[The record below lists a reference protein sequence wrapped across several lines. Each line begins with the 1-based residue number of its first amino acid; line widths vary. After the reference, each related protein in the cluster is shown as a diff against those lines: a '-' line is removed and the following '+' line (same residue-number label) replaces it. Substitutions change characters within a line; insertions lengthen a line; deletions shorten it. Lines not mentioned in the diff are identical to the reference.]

1 MKEFQAFLDGI
12 DRPDRAERMT
22 KILSHVQEKFPQ
34 LKPEVKW
41 NQPMFT
47 DHGTFIVGFSVAE
60 GHIAVAP
67 EPQAIA
73 LFAEEIQK
81 AGYSHTRGLFRIRWT
96 DEVNWELIDK
106 IVSYNIH
113 DKKDMT
119 KFWR

>member
-1 MKEFQAFLDGI
+1 MKEFQSFLDGI
-12 DRPDRAERMT
+12 EGPDRAERM
-22 KILSHVQEKFPQ
+22 KEILRHVQGKFPQ
-34 LKPEVKW
+34 LKPELKW

-73 LFAEEIQK
+73 MFAEEIRK
-81 AGYSHTRGLFRIRWT
+81 AGYSHTRGLFRIKWA
-96 DEVNWELIDK
+96 DDVHWELLDK

-113 DKKDMT
+113 DKKGMT